1 VNRGSPVPQS
11 WIDGSTAA
19 HRRLDALV
27 AGLTDEL
34 ARRPSLLPDWTV
46 GHLLTHVARNA
57 DSHRGVFE
65 AAQRGEITT
74 QYPGGPAQREGDIA
88 AGAGRTA
95 AELIDD
101 VRTANRKLEDA
112 WDATDEETWAT
123 GLGMRAKGYTTLPD
137 YVSLRWRE
145 VEVHLVD
152 LDLKELG
159 GPAWDGLSPEYVDL
173 EWQAM
178 LAGLKE
184 RVREGITLLLVP
196 GDRPSHA
203 VGKVDERIVV
213 RAAPARLLAWL
224 FGRES
229 EPGWPELGPWS

>member
-1 VNRGSPVPQS
+1 M
-11 WIDGSTAA
+11 
-19 HRRLDALV
+19 
-27 AGLTDEL
+27 

-88 AGAGRTA
+88 AGAGRPAT
-95 AELIDD
+95 ELIAD
-101 VRTANRKLEDA
+101 VRTANLRLEGA
-112 WDATDEETWAT
+112 WAATDEETWAT
-123 GLGMRAKGYTTLPD
+123 GLGIRAKGLATLPD
-137 YVSLRWRE
+137 YVFLRWRE

-159 GPAWDGLSPEYVDL
+159 SPDWDGLSPDYVDM

-178 LAGLKE
+178 LGGLKD
-184 RVREGITLLLVP
+184 RVPAGITLLLVP

-203 VGKVDERIVV
+203 AGKGDQRVVV

-229 EPGWPELGPWS
+229 EAGRPDLGPWS